1 MKKGHTETI
10 DTMGKENGEQL
21 IKRLKKL
28 KPKFDKL
35 IYPEKLKFWEDN
47 NLELIVTTYFFIE
60 GENRNE
66 PKNHISIFPGNK
78 DEKKLYFD
86 WYFTHLNFFFPLQ
99 YDIEKM
105 KGNYFEKING
115 NPQSL
120 YFTEIELRKYTKP
133 KDEHFSEYRDFPHKK
148 NLNQR
153 NTSNSYI
160 KGFDSVAKN
169 ELINFEDKD
178 FIFQN
183 IKLVADGII
192 AANYIPFLENELI
205 FRKREKYNPVNE
217 SNEIDNEIL
226 EVRTKLILLNE
237 LGIIKHLQR
246 YEPFKNATELC
257 KFLTELIETKEES
270 KKKTFETIR
279 TDLRYI
285 DLTQK
290 KNTKSPYTSTAKK
303 KVNSILSKYGLPPIN
318 EK

>member
-1 MKKGHTETI
+1 MKESYEVMMDKL
-10 DTMGKENGEQL
+10 GKERG
-21 IKRLKKL
+21 KPFFAMLKKQ
-28 KPKFDKL
+28 KPQFEKL
-35 IYPEKLKFWEDN
+35 SYPEKLKFWEDN

-66 PKNHISIFPGNK
+66 PKNHISIFPGNN

-86 WYFTHLNFFFPLQ
+86 WYFTHLKIFFPLQ

-120 YFTEIELRKYTKP
+120 YFTEIELTKYTKP
-133 KDEHFSEYRDFPHKK
+133 KDEHFNEYWDFPHKK

-169 ELINFEDKD
+169 ELINFDDKD

-217 SNEIDNEIL
+217 SSEIDNEIL

-237 LGIIKHLQR
+237 LGIIKHLQGF
-246 YEPFKNATELC
+246 EPFKNATELC
-257 KFLTELIETKEES
+257 RFLTELIETKEEN
-270 KKKTFETIR
+270 KEKTHETIR
-279 TDLRYI
+279 KDFSL
-285 DLTQK
+285 LNVAPK
-290 KNTKSPYTSTAKK
+290 KNKRSPNTPTQIR
-303 KVNSILSKYGLPPIN
+303 KVNSILAKYGLPPIN
-318 EK
+318 G

>member
-1 MKKGHTETI
+1 MKESYEVMMDKL
-10 DTMGKENGEQL
+10 GKERGKPFIAN
-21 IKRLKKL
+21 LKKQ
-28 KPKFDKL
+28 KSQFDKL
-35 IYPEKLKFWEDN
+35 SYPEKLKFWEDN

-66 PKNHISIFPGNK
+66 PKNHISIFPGNM

-86 WYFTHLNFFFPLQ
+86 WYFKHLKFFSPLQ

-133 KDEHFSEYRDFPHKK
+133 KDEHFSEYREFPHKK

-205 FRKREKYNPVNE
+205 FRKREKFNPVNE
-217 SNEIDNEIL
+217 SSEIDNEIL

-237 LGIIKHLQR
+237 LGIIKHLQGF
-246 YEPFKNATELC
+246 EQFKNATELC
-257 KFLTELIETKEES
+257 KFLTELIETKEEN
-270 KKKTFETIR
+270 KMKTHETIR
-279 TDLRYI
+279 KDFSLLNVSSNKNKRSPNTP
-285 DLTQK
+285 TQIR
-290 KNTKSPYTSTAKK
+290 
-303 KVNSILSKYGLPPIN
+303 KVNSILAKYGLPPIN
-318 EK
+318 E